1 MPQLMAEANNE
12 VYVKERTKIF
22 MTILSGALGQKKT
35 HHIHVGKVLDTEID
49 AIKAIMTVLTNR

>member
-1 MPQLMAEANNE
+1 
-12 VYVKERTKIF
+12 